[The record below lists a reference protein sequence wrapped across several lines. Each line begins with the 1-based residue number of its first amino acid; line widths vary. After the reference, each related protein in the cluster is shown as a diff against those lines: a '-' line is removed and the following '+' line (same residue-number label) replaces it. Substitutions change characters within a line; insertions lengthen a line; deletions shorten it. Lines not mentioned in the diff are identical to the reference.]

1 VEGGIMPKKIVWNY
15 EDIHSNLL
23 VIMYNKDV
31 LGYIKM
37 ETDDFVLISESID
50 SPSISIVVLKQI
62 VDEYPEALSTA
73 RKMLETQ

>member
-1 VEGGIMPKKIVWNY
+1 MMPKKIVWNY
-15 EDIHSNLL
+15 EDIHSSLL

>member
-1 VEGGIMPKKIVWNY
+1 MPKKIVWNY